1 MASFLPWQ
9 VVHSDPGLWPSAHL
23 RDEKPSHSLSC
34 RWDYHFHCHH
44 PHRNY
49 HCCYHWHCHRH
60 WMRNLHNFS
69 VASRIIIFIVIVII
83 VELYSCFLSLKSV
96 IFQVVLSWHPPVCP
110 TWSNCASLKNLSW
123 PTALVLPR
131 SSSSTSGHFC
141 RLLLTLVRMKF
152 FNYSLAEG
160 NFSTT
165 LWQICQGTGLY
176 KKFTWHSGS
185 LFKYMCQHQAAD
197 IPAFSHWVQRQ
208 KSFCNK
214 TLIPEID
221 HMIWSVS
228 LKRYFFYLRTHDIS
242 IFAGKTWANVWLWS
256 RVCP

>member
-1 MASFLPWQ
+1 MLALSSLFLRWLFHTFTAIITITSVTFLIIKIHYLCQ

-141 RLLLTLVRMKF
+141 RLLLTLVRMKIFQLFPRRRKF
-152 FNYSLAEG
+152 FNHPL
-160 NFSTT
+160 TD
-165 LWQICQGTGLY
+165 LPR
-176 KKFTWHSGS
+176 H
-185 LFKYMCQHQAAD
+185 
-197 IPAFSHWVQRQ
+197 
-208 KSFCNK
+208 
-214 TLIPEID
+214 
-221 HMIWSVS
+221 
-228 LKRYFFYLRTHDIS
+228 
-242 IFAGKTWANVWLWS
+242 
-256 RVCP
+256 RVI